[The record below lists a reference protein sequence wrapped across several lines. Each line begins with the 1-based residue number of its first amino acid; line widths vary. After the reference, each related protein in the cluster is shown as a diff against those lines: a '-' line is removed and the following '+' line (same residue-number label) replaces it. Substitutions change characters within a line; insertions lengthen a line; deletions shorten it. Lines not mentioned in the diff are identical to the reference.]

1 MNLQG
6 ELRAGIEALGLTLHQ
21 SQIDQLIEYLY
32 LLQKWNQHYNLTAI
46 RELDRMLSHHVFDSL
61 SIMPALQGS
70 NKVMDVGSGA
80 GLPGIPLA
88 IAMPDTIWILLD
100 SSTKKTRFIQQ
111 ALSHCGIRN
120 AQVVHARV
128 QDYHAPDSLDF
139 IVSRAYASLTDFC
152 ESVSHL
158 LDSRTRLLTMKA
170 GLKQKEKQELDK
182 DRFKIEEQELN
193 VPGIREARS
202 LVKITPL

>member
-1 MNLQG
+1 MNLQR

-46 RELDRMLSHHVFDSL
+46 SELDRMLSHHVFDSL
-61 SIMPALQGS
+61 SIMRALDRGM
-70 NKVMDVGSGA
+70 KAMDVGSGA

-88 IAMPDTIWILLD
+88 IAMPDTVWVMLD
-100 SSTKKTRFIQQ
+100 SSAKKTRFIQQ
-111 ALSHCGIRN
+111 AIAHCGIRN

-139 IVSRAYASLTDFC
+139 IVSRAYASLAEFC

-158 LDSRTRLLTMKA
+158 LDSRTQLLTMKA
-170 GLKQKEKQELDK
+170 GLKQKEKQALDES
-182 DRFKIEEQELN
+182 RFKIDELKLE
-193 VPGIREARS
+193 VPGIREPRS
-202 LVKITPL
+202 LVKITPI